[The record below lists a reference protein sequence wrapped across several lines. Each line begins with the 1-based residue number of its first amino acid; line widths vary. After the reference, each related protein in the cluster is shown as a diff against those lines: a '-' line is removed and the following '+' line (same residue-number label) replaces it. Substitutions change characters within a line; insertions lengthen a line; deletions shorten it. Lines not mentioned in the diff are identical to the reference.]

1 MDERRRTSLIPEW
14 FRRMI
19 IETHLNQR
27 RHMQRVISGLTEEHI
42 LQKVASEKDF
52 EDILSILRHIINAET
67 YWFHK
72 LGQSIGPPSKS
83 QSLSEVL
90 EHLSENTQKITE
102 RVEGATDDQLK
113 IVAPRDGGPSVS
125 WAVLRTAQHGV
136 YHTGQIAKLRRV
148 IDAPNLLPDDSDRWG
163 HAVDSLI
170 EMLKR
175 FIEEE

>member
-1 MDERRRTSLIPEW
+1 MSLIPEW
-14 FRRMI
+14 FRGMI

-27 RHMQRVISGLTEEHI
+27 RHMHRVISGLTEEHMLKKI
-42 LQKVASEKDF
+42 VSEKDF

-72 LGQSIGPPSKS
+72 LGQSIGPPSKG

-90 EHLSENTQKITE
+90 EQLSENTQNITE
-102 RVEGATDDQLK
+102 RVEGATEDQLR
-113 IVAPRDGGPSVS
+113 IVALRDGGPSVS

-136 YHTGQIAKLRRV
+136 YHSGQIAKLRRV
-148 IDAPNLLPDDSDRWG
+148 IDAPELLPDDSDRWG

-170 EMLKR
+170 EMVKR
-175 FIEEE
+175 FIEDE

>member
-1 MDERRRTSLIPEW
+1 MSLIPEW
-14 FRRMI
+14 FRGMI
-19 IETHLNQR
+19 IQTHHNQR
-27 RHMQRVISGLTEEHI
+27 RHMHRVISGLTEEQM
-42 LQKVASEKDF
+42 LKRVVTEKDF
-52 EDILSILRHIINAET
+52 EDMMSILRHIINAET

-83 QSLSEVL
+83 QILSEVL
-90 EHLSENTQKITE
+90 EKLSENTQKIVE
-102 RVEGATDDQLK
+102 RVEGATEDQLK

-148 IDAPNLLPDDSDRWG
+148 IDAPELLTDDSDRWG